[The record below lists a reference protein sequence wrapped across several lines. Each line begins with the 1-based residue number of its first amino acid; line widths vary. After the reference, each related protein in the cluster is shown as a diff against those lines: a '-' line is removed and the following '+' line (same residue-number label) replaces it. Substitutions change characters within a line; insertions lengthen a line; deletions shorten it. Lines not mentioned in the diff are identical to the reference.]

1 MVTWWRKIFL
11 HLHQKAQR
19 ENLLLE
25 VVTRGRE
32 KRGFLGYLR
41 RHRPH
46 IPYSTLF
53 SLFFY
58 IFVIFSSFYLCAL
71 FKRCN
76 EASRQRHNSLR
87 RTREKLLFFNKLG
100 SFLCCDRVIYVR
112 RYFIFLL
119 MYEGKLLCTDY
130 DLLHPLL
137 CWSLQLFILISQWQK
152 RHFAMHEAFRA
163 LFSKT
168 HLKALNNNVACF
180 SPQCFSWMNLL
191 HDQILTPTV
200 RFEIARGPFA
210 FSYACPH

>member
-1 MVTWWRKIFL
+1 MLELVFCLLCFRTSCSILLVPFL
-11 HLHQKAQR
+11 CRIKKRFIIPKDGNMEAKNISSSAPKAQR

-41 RHRPH
+41 RIDH
-46 IPYSTLF
+46 IFHTLH
-53 SLFFY
+53 SFF
-58 IFVIFSSFYLCAL
+58 FVIFSSFYLCAL

-100 SFLCCDRVIYVR
+100 SFLCCGRVIYVR

-130 DLLHPLL
+130 NLLLPLL
-137 CWSLQLFILISQWQK
+137 FWSL
-152 RHFAMHEAFRA
+152 
-163 LFSKT
+163 
-168 HLKALNNNVACF
+168 
-180 SPQCFSWMNLL
+180 
-191 HDQILTPTV
+191 
-200 RFEIARGPFA
+200 
-210 FSYACPH
+210 